1 MKIAVVGAGI
11 VGVTTAYELARD
23 GHEVVVFE
31 RRGAAAEETSFAN
44 AGVIS
49 PGYVTPWAAPGM
61 PWKVL
66 KQMLKPHAAFRLQ
79 LPLSFQDMAWL
90 WRFWRACHIDT
101 YLRQRAALQQMA
113 LYSRSLLHTINE
125 RHALEYDRAS
135 GYLIA
140 LRSEKDHAMVQNSLK
155 VLRDVGVPFSELD
168 EAGARKIE
176 PAINPDTRFAGAIHL
191 ADDEVANCRQFALLL
206 KDECRHMGVQFEFN
220 SCVEKVEIAPVKSG
234 SGAHLFIAPEISYAH
249 SSLLSQLPAPK
260 EDEAQ
265 ICAAD
270 AVVLCTGVQAH
281 QLLQSHGLR
290 LPMTA
295 VYGYSVSANVKEPL
309 HAPRSG
315 LMDERYKVSITR
327 LGQRVRV
334 AGSAQ
339 VGGRPVSDGGQ
350 LNAAAMKTLYKVL
363 HDWFPGAAVMSQ
375 GVQQW
380 QGARPMMANRVP
392 VVGALAA
399 QGRNAHPLWL
409 NLGHG
414 SSGWALACGSAR
426 LLADQ
431 MAGRATEIDALP
443 YRL

>member
-23 GHEVVVFE
+23 GHEVIVFE

-44 AGVIS
+44 AGVLS
-49 PGYVTPWAAPGM
+49 PGYVMPWAAPGM

-66 KQMLKPHAAFRLQ
+66 KQMLGPHAAFRLQ
-79 LPLSFQDMAWL
+79 LPLSFNDMAWL

-101 YLRQRAALQQMA
+101 FLRQRSALQQLA
-113 LYSRSLLHTINE
+113 FYSRSVLHAITE
-125 RHALEYDRAS
+125 RHSLEYDRAQ

-140 LRSEKDHAMVQNSLK
+140 LRSEKDQAMVQNGLK
-155 VLRDVGVPFSELD
+155 VLRDLGVPFRELD
-168 EAGARKIE
+168 EAGTRDIE
-176 PAINPDTRFAGAIHL
+176 PAISSDTRFAGAIHL

-206 KDECRHMGVQFEFN
+206 KDECRQMGVQFEFN
-220 SCVEKVEIAPVKSG
+220 ARVEKVEVAPVKSG
-234 SGAHLFIAPEISYAH
+234 SGAHIFVAPDLSYAP
-249 SSLLSQLPAPK
+249 SSLLSQLPEPK
-260 EDEAQ
+260 VGETE
-265 ICAAD
+265 ICVAD

-281 QLLQSHGLR
+281 QLLHAHGVQ

-309 HAPRSG
+309 NAPRSG

-339 VGGRPVSDGGQ
+339 VGGRPVSHGGQ
-350 LNAAAMKTLYKVL
+350 LNSAAMKTLYKVL

-380 QGARPMMANRVP
+380 QGARPMLANRVP
-392 VVGALAA
+392 VVGCLAQ
-399 QGRNAHPLWL
+399 QGHAPSPIWL

-431 MAGRATEIDALP
+431 VSGRDTDINAAP
-443 YRL
+443 YQL